1 MTTPDDGDEVFDDG
15 PPTVGDTL
23 KRWQYTLTP
32 TLYVDENSDVTDLLW
47 QQTLEQRAIRG
58 WLVVLCALV
67 TIGLLVLI
75 VPQFV

>member
-1 MTTPDDGDEVFDDG
+1 MTAPDDDDAFDED

-32 TLYVDENSDVTDLLW
+32 TLYVDESSDVTDLLW

-75 VPQFV
+75 VP